1 MDHAGNNSKSEREK
15 RKRKLNFPNI
25 TVDELLSDDFFL
37 EEKMRLENSANDSSE
52 DEFKLNFNNL
62 DQITK
67 SILKNLQKFNY
78 TK

>member
-1 MDHAGNNSKSEREK
+1 MDNAGNNSKSERE
-15 RKRKLNFPNI
+15 RKKKKFNFPNI

-37 EEKMRLENSANDSSE
+37 EEKMRLENSSNDSSD